1 LILFNDIYFK
11 KEMMKKVLPKV
22 KKIINMS
29 IKQAK
34 LYDDFEVK
42 IEHIMISI
50 LNDYDN
56 IGVRVLEEMGVDI
69 DLLHKKIEQKLITK
83 KKRLSDV
90 ITDDISLDQQSKDIL
105 SNSENECDL
114 LNDKYLDIPH
124 IILSILSNKNN
135 VNTILKSMKVT
146 HKEFQKEV
154 KKHIVQN
161 AIEPMDGDDDSFKKN
176 KKPNKSNKSNTTPIL
191 DNFSTDLTKRASE
204 GKIDP
209 VIGRD
214 EAIQR
219 VAQILARKKKNNPV
233 LIGDPGVGKTTIVE
247 GLALK
252 IIQGDAPRTLL
263 DKRIISLDVTSLVAG
278 TKYRGQFEE
287 RIKGIVD
294 ELMEVDNVILFID
307 ELHNIVGAGNAS
319 GSMDAANVLKPAL
332 ARGDLQVIGATTLDE
347 FRENIEKDG
356 ALTRRF
362 QQVLVPPTTV
372 EDTIKILKKIKSSYE
387 EYHKVTYSEETIERC
402 VKLAD
407 RYITDREFPDKA
419 VDILDEV
426 GSRSQV
432 NAKPP
437 ESISN
442 LEQKILEIKEKKSE
456 VVRNQ
461 KYEEAAK
468 LRDEE
473 RIVNEKLDLEK
484 EKWVESLNKSRLLI
498 TPEDVNEVVST
509 MTGIPLNRLSGDQ
522 GRRLMEMEKELYGS
536 VIGQDEA
543 LLKIA
548 QSLRRNRVGIRNPKK
563 PIGSFMFLGP
573 TGTGKTHLAKK
584 LAEYMFGDEDAL
596 IRLDMSEFQE
606 KHSVSRLIG
615 SPPGYVGHEDGGQLT
630 EKVRRRPYSI
640 VLFDEI
646 EKANKEIYNTLLQML
661 DDGQLTDSLGRKV
674 NFKNCM
680 VIMTSNVGVKKL
692 QDFGT
697 GVGFGTKS
705 KIDMDSTIKSD
716 LLKEEL
722 KKHFAPEF
730 LNRLDDVIIFNSLS
744 KEDIGQIV
752 DLEINKLK
760 ERVEE
765 IGYGLQVNKGARDY
779 LIEQGYDEEYGARP
793 LNRAIQKYI
802 EDPVSE
808 EILSG
813 RVSEGQTIKVSFNK
827 TKEDITIKSE

>member
-1 LILFNDIYFK
+1 
-11 KEMMKKVLPKV
+11 
-22 KKIINMS
+22 MS

-584 LAEYMFGDEDAL
+584 LAEYMFGDEEAL

>member
-1 LILFNDIYFK
+1 
-11 KEMMKKVLPKV
+11 
-22 KKIINMS
+22 MS

>member
-1 LILFNDIYFK
+1 
-11 KEMMKKVLPKV
+11 MMKKVLPKV

-69 DLLHKKIEQKLITK
+69 DLLHKKIEHKLISK
-83 KKRLSDV
+83 KKKLSD
-90 ITDDISLDQQSKDIL
+90 IIIDDVSLNQQSKDIL

-114 LNDKYLDIPH
+114 LNDKYLDVPH

-176 KKPNKSNKSNTTPIL
+176 KKTNKANKTNSTPIL
-191 DNFSTDLTKRASE
+191 DNFSTDLTKRAVE

-372 EDTIKILKKIKSSYE
+372 DDTIKILNKIKSSYE
-387 EYHKVTYSEETIERC
+387 EYHKVTYSDETIERC

-437 ESISN
+437 ESIN
-442 LEQKILEIKEKKSE
+442 KLEQKILEIKEKKSE
-456 VVRNQ
+456 VVRSQ

-484 EKWVESLNKSRLLI
+484 EKWIESLNRSRLLI

-522 GRRLMEMEKELYGS
+522 GKRLMEMEQELYGS

-705 KIDMDSTIKSD
+705 KIDMEGTIKSD

-765 IGYGLQVNKGARDY
+765 IGYSLQVNKGARDY

-813 RVSEGQTIKVSFNK
+813 RVSEGQTIKVSFSK